1 MELSD
6 QQFEHI
12 VGLIT
17 ECRVG
22 IISAKNEML
31 TELERAKRDLRV
43 EIRSAV
49 AGQGVIGSQL
59 TAIEEDLG
67 QLQKGQRGGREEIA
81 EIKQSLEGVVQLT
94 KSTWD
99 LTESLQKHI
108 HENTSLEHV
117 ARQESH
123 RAQ

>member
-6 QQFEHI
+6 AQFEHI
-12 VGLIT
+12 VGLLTENRVAIT
-17 ECRVG
+17 
-22 IISAKNEML
+22 SAKNEML

-43 EIRSAV
+43 EIRAAV
-49 AGQGVIGSQL
+49 AGQQVIGAQL

-81 EIKQSLEGVVQLT
+81 LIHQNLEGVTQLC

-108 HENTSLEHV
+108 HAEVSLDDASGH
-117 ARQESH
+117 ESH

>member
-6 QQFEHI
+6 QQFEQI

-31 TELERAKRDLRV
+31 GELERAKRDLRV

-49 AGQGVIGSQL
+49 AGQAVIGSQL
-59 TAIEEDLG
+59 SAIEEDLG

-81 EIKQSLEGVVQLT
+81 QIKQSLDGVVQLT

-108 HENTSLEHV
+108 HENTSLEH
-117 ARQESH
+117 ATGQESH